1 MKKGILTLI
10 ILMLFS
16 CSEKKNW
23 NNMTPTFDDFSVS
36 KFCNLSVAESNPKFS
51 DTNLTIEE
59 RKEIRKQYLQPNS
72 IYNCEYSIIS
82 IQQNDESWKIYIFSA
97 RNGKF
102 IGQLKSEI
110 GILFS
115 KQSSLIIIDPAD
127 ENGTP
132 GEKTEYWITEND
144 ELQKIK

>member
-1 MKKGILTLI
+1 MLI
-10 ILMLFS
+10 ILILTS

-23 NNMTPTFDDFSVS
+23 NNSTPTFNDFSVS
-36 KFCNLSVAESNPKFS
+36 SFCNLSVAASNPKFS
-51 DTNLTIEE
+51 ETNLTIED
-59 RKEIRKQYLQPNS
+59 RKEIRKQYLQPNT
-72 IYNCEYSIIS
+72 IYNCEYSIVS

-97 RNGKF
+97 RNGEF

-115 KQSSLIIIDPAD
+115 KESSLIIIDPDD

-132 GEKTEYWITEND
+132 GVKTEYWIVENNK
-144 ELQKIK
+144 LRKIK